1 MEEKIKEL
9 LLSLMTVTEKHSLEW
24 KVGTEDGEYYTILSG
39 KIVLYKKD
47 SDSDIYKLTITSDV
61 GATLFR
67 VTIQKH
73 DPMFANAE
81 SLYNTILSNVP
92 TGIESIDSIL
102 DEINKK

>member
-1 MEEKIKEL
+1 MKITPNL
-9 LLSLMTVTEKHSLEW
+9 LDNLGYSDFVRGSR
-24 KVGTEDGEYYTILSG
+24 EDFE
-39 KIVLYKKD
+39 VLYKKD